1 MGRNSKVKTLLIDGE
16 NLFKIGLFGVKDYY
30 HNEKHVGAIWHFL
43 NTIQK
48 FIEEHN
54 LDKVMVFWDGDENRS
69 SRRLIYPQY
78 KLNRRERVRTYDQ
91 ESYDYQR
98 QRIKQYME
106 ELFVRQ
112 VEIDG
117 NEADDLVAYYCK
129 ISTNE
134 EKIIYSGDVD
144 LTQLI
149 SEDVSLYSPI
159 LKTMYKVGDKVK
171 IDKIY
176 IPHYNILTYKILS
189 GDKSD
194 NIDGIYYLGEK
205 NILKLFPEILDTRIT
220 INDILDKANKLILED
235 EKNNSLKN
243 LLSGKTKSGIFGE
256 EFFKT
261 SNKIIDL
268 FNPLISEDG
277 KNVVEMY
284 YKEFLDPDGR
294 GYKNAMKMMM
304 EDGLFKYLPKR
315 DNAWV
320 EFLKPFLKLTRKEKR
335 KFNN

>member
-256 EFFKT
+256 EFFKI

-284 YKEFLDPDGR
+284 YKEVLDPDGR

>member
-48 FIEEHN
+48 FIEDHN

-69 SRRLIYPQY
+69 SRRLLYPQY

-117 NEADDLVAYYCK
+117 NEADDLIAYYCQ

-149 SEDVSLYSPI
+149 SEDVSVYSPI

-171 IDKIY
+171 IDKVY
-176 IPHYNILTYKILS
+176 IPHYNILTYKVLS

-205 NILKLFPEILDTRIT
+205 NIIKLFPEILEIKIT

-235 EKNNSLKN
+235 KKNNSLKN

-256 EFFKT
+256 EFFKI

-268 FNPLISEDG
+268 FNPLINEDG

-284 YKEFLDPDGR
+284 YKEVLDPDGR

-335 KFNN
+335 KYNN

>member
-48 FIEEHN
+48 FIEDHN

-69 SRRLIYPQY
+69 SRRLLYPQY

-117 NEADDLVAYYCK
+117 NEADDLIAYYCQ

-149 SEDVSLYSPI
+149 SEDVSVYSPI

-171 IDKIY
+171 IDKVY

-194 NIDGIYYLGEK
+194 NIDGIYYLGVK
-205 NILKLFPEILDTRIT
+205 NIIKLFPEILDTRIT

-256 EFFKT
+256 EFFKI

-268 FNPLISEDG
+268 FNPLINEDG
-277 KNVVEMY
+277 KNVVELY
-284 YKEFLDPDGR
+284 YKEVLDPEGR

-320 EFLKPFLKLTRKEKR
+320 DFLKPFLKLTRKEKR
-335 KFNN
+335 NIK

>member
-48 FIEEHN
+48 FIEDHN

-112 VEIDG
+112 VEMDG
-117 NEADDLVAYYCK
+117 NEADDLIAYYCR
-129 ISTNE
+129 ISINE

-256 EFFKT
+256 EFFKI

-284 YKEFLDPDGR
+284 YKEVLDPDGR

>member
-112 VEIDG
+112 VEVDG
-117 NEADDLVAYYCK
+117 NEADDLIAHYCR
-129 ISTNE
+129 ISMDE

>member
-16 NLFKIGLFGVKDYY
+16 NLFKTGLFGVKDYY
-30 HNEKHVGAIWHFL
+30 HNEKHVGAIWYFL

-48 FIEEHN
+48 FIEDHN
-54 LDKVMVFWDGDENRS
+54 LDKVMVFWDGDENSS

-78 KLNRRERVRTYDQ
+78 KLNRRERVYSYDQ
-91 ESYDYQR
+91 DSYEYQR
-98 QRIKQYME
+98 IRIKQYME

-117 NEADDLVAYYCK
+117 NEADDLIAYYCK

-134 EKIIYSGDVD
+134 EKIIYSEDVD

-149 SEDVSLYSPI
+149 SEDVSVYNPT
-159 LKTMYKVGDKVK
+159 LKMLYKVGDKIK
-171 IDKIY
+171 IDKVY

-205 NILKLFPEILDTRIT
+205 NILKLFPEILEIKIT
-220 INDILDKANKLILED
+220 IDDILDKANRLILED

-256 EFFKT
+256 EFFIT
-261 SNKIIDL
+261 RNKIIDL
-268 FNPLISEDG
+268 FNPLINEDG
-277 KNVVEMY
+277 KNVVELY
-284 YKEFLDPDGR
+284 YKEVLDPEGR

-335 KFNN
+335 NIK

>member
-1 MGRNSKVKTLLIDGE
+1 MGRDSKVKTLLIDGE

-117 NEADDLVAYYCK
+117 NEADDLIAYYCR

-256 EFFKT
+256 EFFKI

-284 YKEFLDPDGR
+284 YKEVLDPDGR

>member
-112 VEIDG
+112 VEVDG
-117 NEADDLVAYYCK
+117 NEADDLIAHYCS
-129 ISTNE
+129 ISMDE

-149 SEDVSLYSPI
+149 SEDVSVYSPI

>member
-112 VEIDG
+112 VEVDG
-117 NEADDLVAYYCK
+117 NEADDLIAHYCR
-129 ISTNE
+129 ISMDE

-149 SEDVSLYSPI
+149 SEDVSVYSPI

>member
-112 VEIDG
+112 VEVDG
-117 NEADDLVAYYCK
+117 NEADDLIAHYCR
-129 ISTNE
+129 ISMDE

-256 EFFKT
+256 EFFKI

>member
-1 MGRNSKVKTLLIDGE
+1 MK
-16 NLFKIGLFGVKDYY
+16 GVD
-30 HNEKHVGAIWHFL
+30 
-43 NTIQK
+43 T
-48 FIEEHN
+48 
-54 LDKVMVFWDGDENRS
+54 
-69 SRRLIYPQY
+69 
-78 KLNRRERVRTYDQ
+78 T
-91 ESYDYQR
+91 
-98 QRIKQYME
+98 
-106 ELFVRQ
+106 
-112 VEIDG
+112 
-117 NEADDLVAYYCK
+117 
-129 ISTNE
+129 
-134 EKIIYSGDVD
+134 
-144 LTQLI
+144 
-149 SEDVSLYSPI
+149 EDVSLYSPI

-205 NILKLFPEILDTRIT
+205 NIIKLFPEILDTRIT

>member
-1 MGRNSKVKTLLIDGE
+1 MGINSKVKTLLIDGE

-112 VEIDG
+112 VEVDG
-117 NEADDLVAYYCK
+117 NEADDLIAHYCR
-129 ISTNE
+129 ISMDE

-176 IPHYNILTYKILS
+176 IPHYNILNYKILS

-205 NILKLFPEILDTRIT
+205 NIIKLFPEILDTRIT